1 MTSIEIRSMTLA
13 PSPFS
18 FVDSACFVPVLLQF
32 CLGVEIVLNGISK
45 SPALFPVP
53 AASLILTPAQLL
65 H

>member
-1 MTSIEIRSMTLA
+1 MISIVLRRLQLSRTT
-13 PSPFS
+13 
-18 FVDSACFVPVLLQF
+18 VLLQF
-32 CLGVEIVLNGISK
+32 CLGVEIVLNGISR